1 MGDQGQKKTG
11 LDAAVWADRHA
22 GGIKAYRLTPVALAM
37 ALLASQAQAQ
47 VQGNPMPQDTSASV
61 STGQDN
67 AQAETELAV
76 QRVVASAA
84 PGIRSE
90 LAQTTQIIESDA
102 LLQQVNAG
110 KSLGEALGQLVPG
123 VDLGGQSRSNFG
135 QNLRGRTMLVM
146 LDGVSL
152 NSSRGT
158 ARQLDSIDP
167 FNIERI
173 EVLSGASALY
183 GGGATGG
190 IVNIITKKGSAAG
203 MQLGSEVGV
212 TSGFQGSRDHQYR
225 LAQSI
230 AGGNDRVQ
238 ARLGIAL
245 QNNGSFYDGKGA
257 PVRTDIA
264 QTDTQNTKGVDVL
277 GNMQIKIS
285 PQQTLGLTGQYYRNR
300 FDGSSYLY
308 GGPNL
313 AGIMGGKPELLE
325 QRGGFVSDVMPK
337 TERALFNADYHAAQV
352 FGGQDLYVQ
361 GFWRQEKLDFAPFPS
376 SVVTAS
382 RQNTD
387 TWGLKAALS
396 KTWGGINLRYGVD
409 WDRESFDGE
418 GAVFDTA
425 QSLAS
430 GGMVNRQIGTVG
442 RYAGYRV
449 NTAAAFAQ
457 AEWKLD
463 PQWTLNGGLRY
474 QKTDL
479 TVDDFVGYTQQL
491 SMLLGRGTS
500 ADAIPG
506 GKNSYNV
513 SLFNLG
519 ARYKIDAARST
530 WLNYAEGFELPDPAK
545 YYGQGSYVAKG
556 AHWQLVSALDP
567 ESSPLKG
574 IKTRQLEWGFKQAS
588 GALRAQTAL
597 FYAWSDQ
604 TLQLNNSN
612 NNVTIN
618 VADEKRRNYGW
629 EGAIDYTVARGWD
642 VGGNALWIRS
652 ETRQNGNWAKQ
663 SIMTASPSKLSAYVQ
678 WSPNPVTLRLQ
689 ATHMFALKDASVLK
703 IDGFT
708 TVDLMGGVKLPVGR
722 LNFGIQ
728 NLLDKQYLTTWSQRA
743 MALYGTGAVSP
754 QAFAFYGRGRTFALN
769 YAVEY

>member
-1 MGDQGQKKTG
+1 MKKQGKQNSIPT
-11 LDAAVWADRHA
+11 AQAQ
-22 GGIKAYRLTPVALAM
+22 YRLRPVALAM
-37 ALLASQAQAQ
+37 SLAGGVLAWPALAQSQAQSQTEEA
-47 VQGNPMPQDTSASV
+47 G
-61 STGQDN
+61 ST
-67 AQAETELAV
+67 AEPELAV
-76 QRVVASAA
+76 QRVTASAA
-84 PGIRSE
+84 PAIRSE
-90 LAQTTQIIESDA
+90 LAHTTQIIESQE
-102 LLQQVNAG
+102 LLQQVNGG
-110 KSLGEALGQLVPG
+110 KSLAEALGQLVPG

-158 ARQLDSIDP
+158 ARQLDAIDP

-190 IVNIITKKGSAAG
+190 IVNIITKKGSSAG
-203 MQLGSEVGV
+203 LQLGSEVGI

-225 LAQSI
+225 LAQSV
-230 AGGNDRVQ
+230 AGGNERVQ
-238 ARLGIAL
+238 GRLGIAL
-245 QNNGSFYDGKGA
+245 QNNGSFYDGKGQ

-264 QTDTQNTKGVDVL
+264 QTDAQNTKGVDLL
-277 GNMQIKIS
+277 GNLQIKLS
-285 PQQTLGLTGQYYRNR
+285 PEQSLGLTGQYYRNK

-337 TERALFNADYHAAQV
+337 TERAMLNADYHAAQV
-352 FGGQDLYVQ
+352 LGGQDLYVQ

-387 TWGLKAALS
+387 TWGLKGALS
-396 KTWGGINLRYGVD
+396 KTWGNLNLRYGLD
-409 WDRESFDGE
+409 WERESFDAT

-430 GGMVNRQIGTVG
+430 GGMVNHQVGSVG
-442 RYAGYRV
+442 RYPGYRV

-457 AEWKLD
+457 AEWKLA

-474 QKTDL
+474 QRTNL
-479 TVDDFVGYTQQL
+479 TVDDFVGYTQQVY
-491 SMLLGRGTS
+491 MLLGRGKT
-500 ADAIPG
+500 ADAIAG

-519 ARYKIDAARST
+519 ARYQLDAARST

-545 YYGQGSYVAKG
+545 YYGQGSYVANG
-556 AHWQLVSALDP
+556 THWQLLSGIDP
-567 ESSPLKG
+567 KNSPLKG
-574 IKTRQLEWGFKQAS
+574 IKTRQIEWGFKQAS

-604 TLQLNNSN
+604 TLQVNNAN
-612 NNVTIN
+612 NNITIH
-618 VADEKRRNYGW
+618 VADDKRRNYGW
-629 EGAIDYTVARGWD
+629 EGALDYTLARGWD
-642 VGGNALWIRS
+642 VGGNALWIKS
-652 ETRQNGNWAKQ
+652 ESQQNGDWAKQ

-689 ATHMFALKDASVLK
+689 ATHLFTLKDASALK

-708 TVDLMGGVKLPVGR
+708 VVDLMGGVKLPVGR
-722 LNFGIQ
+722 VNFGVQ

-754 QAFAFYGRGRTFALN
+754 QAFAFYGRGRTFAVN

>member
-1 MGDQGQKKTG
+1 M
-11 LDAAVWADRHA
+11 AIAV
-22 GGIKAYRLTPVALAM
+22 M
-37 ALLASQAQAQ
+37 ASSVQAQTAQ
-47 VQGNPMPQDTSASV
+47 QTDAPS
-61 STGQDN
+61 STE
-67 AQAETELAV
+67 AELEV

-84 PGIRSE
+84 PSIRSE
-90 LAQTTQIIESDA
+90 LAQTTQIIENDQ
-102 LLQQVNAG
+102 LQQQVMAG
-110 KSLGEALGQLVPG
+110 KSVAEALGQLVPG
-123 VDLGGQSRSNFG
+123 IDLGGQSRSNFG

-146 LDGVSL
+146 VDGVSL

-158 ARQLDSIDP
+158 ARQLDAIDP
-167 FNIERI
+167 FNIDRI

-190 IVNIITKKGSAAG
+190 IVNIITKKGSTAG
-203 MQLGSEVGV
+203 LQMGSEVGV

-225 LAQSI
+225 LAQSV
-230 AGGNDRVQ
+230 AGGNERVQ

-245 QNNGSFYDGKGA
+245 QNNGSFYDGKGN

-264 QTDTQNTKGVDVL
+264 QTDAQNTKGVDVL
-277 GNMQIKIS
+277 GNMQIQIS
-285 PQQTLGLTGQYYRNR
+285 PEQSLGLTAQYYRNK

-337 TERALFNADYHAAQV
+337 TERAMINADYHASQV
-352 FGGQDLYVQ
+352 WGGQDLYVQ

-387 TWGLKAALS
+387 TWGLKAALAKS
-396 KTWGGINLRYGVD
+396 WGGFNLRYGVD
-409 WDRESFDGE
+409 WDRESFDGSA
-418 GAVFDTA
+418 AVFDTA

-430 GGMVNRQIGTVG
+430 GGLINRQIGSTG
-442 RYAGYRV
+442 RYPGYRV
-449 NTAAAFAQ
+449 DTAAAFAQ
-457 AEWKLD
+457 AEWKLG
-463 PQWTLNGGLRY
+463 PQWSLNGGLRY
-474 QKTDL
+474 QSTDL
-479 TVDDFVGYTQQL
+479 QVDDFVGYTQQVY
-491 SMLLGRGTS
+491 MLLGRGKT
-500 ADAIPG
+500 ADVIPG

-519 ARYKIDAARST
+519 ARYQIDAARST

-545 YYGQGSYVAKG
+545 YYGQGSYQANG
-556 AHWQLVSALDP
+556 SHWQLTNGIDP
-567 ESSPLKG
+567 KSSPLQG
-574 IKTRQLEWGFKQAS
+574 IKTRQVEWGFKQGS
-588 GALRAQTAL
+588 GALKLQSAL

-604 TLQLNNSN
+604 TLQLNNAN

-618 VADEKRRNYGW
+618 VLDEKRRNYGW
-629 EGAIDYTVARGWD
+629 EGSLDYALDKDWA

-652 ETRQNGNWAKQ
+652 QTRQNGSWAKQ
-663 SIMTASPSKLSAYVQ
+663 TIMTASPSKLSTYVQ
-678 WSPNPVTLRLQ
+678 WSPNPWSLRLQ
-689 ATHMFALKDASVLK
+689 ATHLFTLKDASAGK

-708 TVDLMGGVKLPVGR
+708 VLDLMGGVKLPVGR
-722 LNFGIQ
+722 VNFGVQ

-743 MALYGTGAVSP
+743 MALYGVGAVSP
-754 QAFAFYGRGRTFALN
+754 QTFAFYGRGRTFSIN
-769 YAVEY
+769 YSVEY